1 MVCLPSPPFLTP
13 VAVPARGSAL
23 STRPPETTRS
33 GDNPTAWTDLSLYNS
48 AMFRH
53 HGGAKPAVM
62 MATATLLL
70 STFPVLIEAQGDGPA
85 GEPSATPSI
94 AIKIKP
100 NDVKHVELQPDGNAG
115 FRYALTYGD
124 GSTQNMTPEAY
135 AALLYEDRSH
145 RWFVFRL
152 LNIHSTFG
160 FAWVALGLIGQV
172 LFAGR
177 MVVQWIASERH
188 QRSLVPVQFWWMS
201 LGGASM
207 LLVYFIWRRDIVG
220 ILGQSVGWII
230 YVRNLYFIYRP
241 APP

>member
-1 MVCLPSPPFLTP
+1 MVCLPSPPFLKP
-13 VAVPARGSAL
+13 MAVPAQRQCSFNPAPG
-23 STRPPETTRS
+23 TTRS
-33 GDNPTAWTDLSLYNS
+33 GHNRTAWTDLSLYNS

-70 STFPVLIEAQGDGPA
+70 GTFPVLAKAQVDGPA
-85 GEPSATPSI
+85 GEPGATPSI
-94 AIKIKP
+94 AIKVKP
-100 NDVKHVELQPDGNAG
+100 NDVKRVELQPDGDDD

-152 LNIHSTFG
+152 LNIHSGFG
-160 FAWVALGLIGQV
+160 FAWVTLGLVGQV